1 MKIYDLFLNYTY
13 CLIHPF
19 KTHELYLSN
28 EEDAN
33 GFKPHIL
40 GIYES
45 LGASWIFVV
54 LSGIFRI
61 ALLNLVL
68 FMFIHLFSTS
78 DSSFNLISSED
89 GYLGFYFLLFQTIL
103 DVIFY
108 PLAMLFLIQFW
119 EFTIKLFGK
128 ALGSDEDLDEK
139 VKNIMSVALSSS
151 ILSIIPIFGGMAQK
165 FASLILMYAGL
176 RKQLNISVSLSLC
189 IMMMPIVMFLGI
201 TSLVVFLYIL
211 NLA

>member
-1 MKIYDLFLNYTY
+1 MKIYDLFQNYAY

-19 KTHELYLSN
+19 KTHELFLSN
-28 EEDAN
+28 EEDDN

-45 LGASWIFVV
+45 LGASWVFVV
-54 LSGIFRI
+54 ISGIFRI

-68 FMFIHLFSTS
+68 FTFINFQAS
-78 DSSFNLISSED
+78 DESSFSLISNED
-89 GYLGFYFLLFQTIL
+89 GSLGFYFLLFQTIL

-128 ALGSDEDLDEK
+128 ALGSDENLDEK

-165 FASLILMYAGL
+165 LASLILMYAGL
-176 RKQLNISVSLSLC
+176 RKQLNASVALSIC
-189 IMMMPIVMFLGI
+189 IMMMPVLMFLGL
-201 TSLVVFLYIL
+201 TSLVVLLYIL
-211 NLA
+211 NIA

>member
-1 MKIYDLFLNYTY
+1 MKIYDLFQNYAY

-19 KTHELYLSN
+19 KTHELFLSN
-28 EEDAN
+28 EEDDN

-45 LGASWIFVV
+45 LGASWVFVV
-54 LSGIFRI
+54 ISGIFRI

-68 FMFIHLFSTS
+68 FTFINFQAS
-78 DSSFNLISSED
+78 DESSFSLISNED
-89 GYLGFYFLLFQTIL
+89 GSLGFYFLLFQTIL

-128 ALGSDEDLDEK
+128 ALGSDENLDEK

-165 FASLILMYAGL
+165 LASLILMYAGL
-176 RKQLNISVSLSLC
+176 RKQLNASVGLSFC
-189 IMMMPIVMFLGI
+189 IMMMPVLMFLGL
-201 TSLVVFLYIL
+201 TSLVVLLYIL
-211 NLA
+211 NIA

>member
-1 MKIYDLFLNYTY
+1 MKIYDLFQNYAY

-19 KTHELYLSN
+19 RTHELFLSN
-28 EEDAN
+28 EEDDN

-45 LGASWIFVV
+45 LGASWVFVV
-54 LSGIFRI
+54 ISGIFRI

-68 FMFIHLFSTS
+68 FTFINFLAS
-78 DSSFNLISSED
+78 DESSFSLISNED
-89 GYLGFYFLLFQTIL
+89 GSLGFYFLLFQTIL

-108 PLAMLFLIQFW
+108 PLVMLFLIQFW

-128 ALGSDEDLDEK
+128 ALGSDENLDEK

-165 FASLILMYAGL
+165 LASLILMYAGL
-176 RKQLNISVSLSLC
+176 RKQLNASVALSFC
-189 IMMMPIVMFLGI
+189 IMMMPVLMFLGL
-201 TSLVVFLYIL
+201 TSLIVLLYIL
-211 NLA
+211 NIA

>member
-1 MKIYDLFLNYTY
+1 MKIYNLFQNYAY

-19 KTHELYLSN
+19 KTHELYLNN
-28 EEDAN
+28 EEDDN
-33 GFKPHIL
+33 GFKPQVL

-45 LGASWIFVV
+45 LGASWVFIVI
-54 LSGIFRI
+54 SGIFRI

-68 FMFIHLFSTS
+68 YTFIKYLSPANN
-78 DSSFNLISSED
+78 SFNLISSED

-108 PLAMLFLIQFW
+108 PLAMLFLIQYW

-128 ALGSDEDLDEK
+128 ALGNDENLDEK

-165 FASLILMYAGL
+165 LASLILMYAGL
-176 RKQLNISVSLSLC
+176 RKQLKTSVALSLC
-189 IMMMPIVMFLGI
+189 IMMMPVLMFLGLS
-201 TSLVVFLYIL
+201 SLIVLLFIL
-211 NLA
+211 NMG